1 VLKDRNKPI
10 IFSMARLDRVKN
22 LTGLVEL
29 YGRNPR
35 LQELVNLVVV
45 CGDHGNPSKDKEEQ
59 AEFKKMFD
67 LIEQYNL
74 NGHIRWISAQMNRV
88 RNAELYRY
96 ICDTKGAFVQVTTCC
111 KTAYSCL
118 LKNYLFSHASFLCS
132 LLSMK
137 PLGLL
142 SSRP

>member
-1 VLKDRNKPI
+1 
-10 IFSMARLDRVKN
+10 MARLDRVKN
-22 LTGLVEL
+22 MTGLVEM

-45 CGDHGNPSKDKEEQ
+45 CGDHGKVSKDKEEQ

-74 NGHIRWISAQMNRV
+74 IGHIRWISAQMNRV
-88 RNAELYRY
+88 RNGELYRY
-96 ICDTKGAFVQVTTCC
+96 ICDMKGAFVQV
-111 KTAYSCL
+111 
-118 LKNYLFSHASFLCS
+118 KNTVKLRTHYNWIIAFASSDVLFSVCLAVHS

-137 PLGLL
+137 PSGL
-142 SSRP
+142 PW